1 MEAAF
6 YGGDSFSVRDVLTA
20 TLRLDSRDT
29 SGTTPLSYSFM
40 DINGD
45 GMEDLL
51 ALFHVSNT
59 GLIKG
64 THIQAVSKAYSKLV

>member
-1 MEAAF
+1 M
-6 YGGDSFSVRDVLTA
+6 RDLLTA
-20 TLRLDSRDT
+20 TLRLGSRDR

-40 DINGD
+40 DINRD
-45 GMEDLL
+45 GVEDLL

-64 THIQAVSKAYSKLV
+64 AHIQALSKEYSNLV